1 MSISCACGPICC
13 RMTLPSGAAM
23 KSRSASSLLGSLQ
36 RSRTAVRPLVE
47 QLEDASFSLEGLVSR
62 REKGEGGDTAT
73 LLRLQVLSMNIQS
86 ICNLLDTW

>member
-1 MSISCACGPICC
+1 M
-13 RMTLPSGAAM
+13 L
-23 KSRSASSLLGSLQ
+23 
-36 RSRTAVRPLVE
+36 E